1 MREIEEARDAY
12 LGAWRT
18 MKVNNDL
25 QTQASCPIHSGINV
39 DPRTGDVRRT
49 ESIISPVPDRN
60 THHVETR
67 LLDLVEIIPRH
78 PSIPVF
84 AKDTESCVLA
94 ECFPKRVLVNNVFLW
109 PIGIGGVED

>member
-1 MREIEEARDAY
+1 
-12 LGAWRT
+12 
-18 MKVNNDL
+18 
-25 QTQASCPIHSGINV
+25 
-39 DPRTGDVRRT
+39 
-49 ESIISPVPDRN
+49 
-60 THHVETR
+60 
-67 LLDLVEIIPRH
+67 LLDLVEVIPRH